1 MKFLY
6 LVKKE
11 LLLFVRNKGLLLF
24 VLYLFTGDIYVA
36 ANGIDLSLKH
46 AKFYTLDY
54 DMSYESRD
62 IVSKLVPPWFD
73 FKGYITDSKE
83 IESYLMRDK
92 AVGIIVIP
100 EDFSEKLK
108 ENKLDLALFLNGADA
123 STGYLF
129 AGYTGSIITDYY
141 LEKVKNY
148 QRNFSK
154 IDLRNRV
161 LYNPNTESKYFLG
174 LSELFSVITL
184 LVLILPAASIIRE
197 KDEGNIEM
205 ILISPLSIRKLIV
218 AKLVAMTIIILLG
231 TTISVN
237 LILKTVLHIPVRGNQ
252 LLFLILT
259 AGYIFTTMGLSLFI
273 ASISSNMLQVSQ
285 LAILFLLPIL
295 FLSGSWT
302 PYESMPFIFQ
312 KLTYLSPLK
321 YYLDAGYAIIIKGL
335 DFSFVWFYI
344 LMMFL
349 MGLPLFIFGTFF
361 INKKL

>member
-11 LLLFVRNKGLLLF
+11 LLLFLRNKGLLIF
-24 VLYLFTGDIYVA
+24 VIYLFTGDIYIA

-54 DMSYESRD
+54 DMSYESREL
-62 IVSKLVPPWFD
+62 ISKMVPPWYNFQ
-73 FKGYITDSKE
+73 GYITDSKQ
-83 IESYLMRDK
+83 IESYLMKDK
-92 AVGIIVIP
+92 AVGILVIP
-100 EDFSEKLK
+100 ENFNENIKK
-108 ENKLDLALFLNGADA
+108 NKLDLALYLNGADA

-129 AGYTGSIITDYY
+129 AGYTTGIITDYY

-148 QRNFSK
+148 KNQIAK
-154 IDLRNRV
+154 IDLRSRV
-161 LYNPNTESKYFLG
+161 LYNPNTKSKYFLA

-205 ILISPLSIRKLIV
+205 ILISPLSIRKLIA
-218 AKLVAMTIIILLG
+218 AKLLAMTIIILLG
-231 TTISVN
+231 TTVSIN
-237 LILKTVLHIPVRGNQ
+237 LIIKTALHIPVRGNQ
-252 LLFLILT
+252 ALFLLLT
-259 AGYIFTTMGLSLFI
+259 IGYIFTTMGLSLFI

-302 PYESMPFIFQ
+302 PYESMPLIFQ

-321 YYLDAGYAIIIKGL
+321 YYLDAGYAVIIKGL
-335 DFSFVWFYI
+335 GLNFVWFYI
-344 LMMFL
+344 IMMFL
-349 MGLPLFIFGTFF
+349 MGLPLFIIGTFF